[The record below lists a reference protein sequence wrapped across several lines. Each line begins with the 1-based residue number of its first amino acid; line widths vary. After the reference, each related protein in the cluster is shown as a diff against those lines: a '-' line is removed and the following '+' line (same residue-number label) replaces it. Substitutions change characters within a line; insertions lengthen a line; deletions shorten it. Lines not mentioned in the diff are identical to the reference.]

1 MDWFLD
7 CKVTKSKPNIQR
19 NDPTLSVWS
28 RSVFFS
34 NHLAETIRG
43 GNYSATGASSA
54 VAFAAASASALAAA
68 ISAFFF
74 ATASAFA

>member
-1 MDWFLD
+1 MDWFSG
-7 CKVTKSKPNIQR
+7 CKVTKRKPNIQR
-19 NDPTLSVWS
+19 NGPTLSVWS
-28 RSVFFS
+28 RSVFS

-43 GNYSATGASSA
+43 GNYSAAGASSA